1 MRIYSRRQKRAIW
14 PFLVVPVLCLLLL
27 VVCASPA
34 VGQGGGSVER
44 LQQIGKTFA
53 QIAEKASPAV
63 VRLQADKASTSNR
76 RDLRQ
81 WPFIEPFRRY
91 FGQPY
96 PQSDGDF
103 YYFFRPDE
111 AWPRSPAPKRYQRL
125 EGCGFIVS
133 KDGYILTNEHVVRDA
148 RKINVT
154 LADNRDFEGKI
165 IGADPETDIAVL
177 KIDADNLPFLV
188 LGDSDALEVGE
199 WVVAVNGPWG
209 AGHPFAGGMVTA
221 KGRSGLGLATYE
233 NFIQTDVA
241 MTLGQDG
248 GPLLDLDGKVVGINT
263 AIIDRESVARVS
275 LAIPANMVKLVYER
289 LVEHGKVERGFL
301 GVSIQD
307 VSPDMA
313 KALGLKD
320 AEGVVVSEVIEDS
333 AAEKAGVKRHDVIVE
348 LNGKPLKSADQLRW
362 RIALLK
368 PGAQVE
374 LVVLRD
380 GKRQTFAVTLGKRS
394 PARRTIS
401 AGPDVVKR
409 LGFTVQD
416 LTAELAEHLGYKGE
430 SGVVV
435 TEVVAG
441 SEAASKGIAAGALI
455 LEVNRKPVKNTPEF
469 SRAVEQAGKKGTI
482 LLLVKDRQYT
492 RFVLLKLK

>member
-14 PFLVVPVLCLLLL
+14 HFLVVPVLCLLSL
-27 VVCASPA
+27 VIGASPA
-34 VGQGGGSVER
+34 VGQAGGRVDR

-63 VRLQADKASTSNR
+63 VRLQAEKTGMSNR
-76 RDLRQ
+76 PNAQQ
-81 WPFIEPFRRY
+81 WPFVEPFRRY

-111 AWPRSPAPKRYQRL
+111 AWPRLPTPKPYQRL

-148 RKINVT
+148 RKVNAT
-154 LADNRDFEGKI
+154 LADKRDFEAKI
-165 IGADPETDIAVL
+165 IGTDPETDIAVL
-177 KIDADNLPFLV
+177 KIDADDLPFLV

-221 KGRSGLGLATYE
+221 KGRSGFGLATYE

-241 MTLGQDG
+241 MTLGQGG
-248 GPLLDLDGKVVGINT
+248 GPLLGLDGKVVGINT
-263 AIIDRESVARVS
+263 AIIDKESVARVS
-275 LAIPANMVKLVYER
+275 LAIPANMAKLVYKQ
-289 LVEHGKVERGFL
+289 LIEHGKVERGFL

-320 AEGVVVSEVIEDS
+320 AQGVVVSQVIEDS
-333 AAEKAGVKRHDVIVE
+333 AAEKAGIKRHDVIVE
-348 LNGKPLKSADQLRW
+348 LNGQPLKSADQLRW
-362 RIALLK
+362 RLALLR
-368 PGAQVE
+368 PGTQVE
-374 LVVLRD
+374 LVALRD
-380 GKRQTFAVTLGKRS
+380 GQRETFTVTLGKRMA
-394 PARRTIS
+394 ARQMIS
-401 AGPDVVKR
+401 AGPNVLKR

-416 LTAELAEHLGYKGE
+416 LTPELAEHIGYKGE

-435 TEVVAG
+435 TEFVAG
-441 SEAASKGIAAGALI
+441 SEAASKGITPGTLI
-455 LEVNRKPVKNTPEF
+455 LEVNRTPVRDTPDF
-469 SRAVEQAGKKGTI
+469 SRAVEQAGKRGTV
-482 LLLVKDRQYT
+482 LLLVKDRHYT